1 LAPDHDTA
9 PTSPPH
15 PHVRWVQLALG
26 VLGMIAVANFQ
37 YGWTFFVGPIQN
49 RFGWEKESIQ
59 WAFTFFVFT
68 ETWLVPLEGYA
79 AERWGPRRM
88 MVLGGV
94 LVSLAWGLNAV
105 ADSLTLFYLAAIV
118 GGTGAGMVYGTSI
131 GSALKW
137 FPDRRGMAAG
147 LTAAGFGAGSALTV
161 IPVRW
166 TIENFG
172 YQYAF
177 LWFGLGQG
185 LIVLLAGL
193 FLRFPRPGETPTP
206 PPATAQR
213 LGTSGRD
220 FTPWQ
225 MLRTPLF
232 WLMYL
237 MMTLVTLGGV
247 TLIQRI
253 DPISEEI
260 GVKKVPLSIG
270 LFTLQALSLAAMLE
284 RISSGITRPICGWV
298 SDRIGREL
306 TMFGAFTLQ
315 GIALLL
321 LIRHAHDPVLFVIFT
336 GLTFFFWG
344 EIYSLFPALV
354 GDTFGRRCAA
364 TNYGLMY
371 TAKGTATLL
380 IPLGDVLNGWTGS
393 WTTIFQVAVV
403 FSWITALLALFVLR
417 PLRRRFAADTIPR

>member
-1 LAPDHDTA
+1 
-9 PTSPPH
+9 
-15 PHVRWVQLALG
+15 
-26 VLGMIAVANFQ
+26 
-37 YGWTFFVGPIQN
+37 
-49 RFGWEKESIQ
+49 
-59 WAFTFFVFT
+59 
-68 ETWLVPLEGYA
+68 
-79 AERWGPRRM
+79 
-88 MVLGGV
+88 
-94 LVSLAWGLNAV
+94 
-105 ADSLTLFYLAAIV
+105 
-118 GGTGAGMVYGTSI
+118 MVYGTSI

-172 YQYAF
+172 YQSAF

-185 LIVLLAGL
+185 LTVLLAGL

-213 LGTSGRD
+213 LGSSGRD
-220 FTPWQ
+220 VTPWQ

-260 GVKKVPLSIG
+260 GVKKVPLSLG
-270 LFTLQALSLAAMLE
+270 FFTIQALSLAAMLE

-306 TMFGAFTLQ
+306 TMFGAFTLE

-336 GLTFFFWG
+336 ALTFFFWG

-354 GDTFGRRCAA
+354 GDTFGRRYAA

-380 IPLGDVLNGWTGS
+380 IPLGDYLNSQTGS

-403 FSWITALLALFVLR
+403 FSWITAVLALFVLR
-417 PLRRRFAADTIPR
+417 PLRRHVAQANPAR